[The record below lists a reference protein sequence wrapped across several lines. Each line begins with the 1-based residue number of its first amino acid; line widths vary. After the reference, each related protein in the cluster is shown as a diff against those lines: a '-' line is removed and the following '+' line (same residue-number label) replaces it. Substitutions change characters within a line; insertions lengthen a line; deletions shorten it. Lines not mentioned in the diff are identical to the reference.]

1 MADCKIINGRIIAAI
16 ERIGG
21 SEQGQLSG
29 IAKEYE
35 IAGITLMNALN
46 VAIAEAATIRSAVSS
61 VFALLKILIETVVII
76 ETLCR
81 LWILILKH
89 RLAAL
94 ASILHQALISISRC
108 DNNAVGIIY
117 NETIEVFV

>member
-35 IAGITLMNALN
+35 IAGITLINALN
-46 VAIAEAATIRSAVSS
+46 VAIADMEGDTKNALQKFFDKDVAQFVTTDLPAAINGLSM
-61 VFALLKILIETVVII
+61 LLEESRRNFENVDKQI
-76 ETLCR
+76 
-81 LWILILKH
+81 
-89 RLAAL
+89 A
-94 ASILHQALISISRC
+94 ASISEY
-108 DNNAVGIIY
+108 NIY
-117 NETIEVFV
+117 